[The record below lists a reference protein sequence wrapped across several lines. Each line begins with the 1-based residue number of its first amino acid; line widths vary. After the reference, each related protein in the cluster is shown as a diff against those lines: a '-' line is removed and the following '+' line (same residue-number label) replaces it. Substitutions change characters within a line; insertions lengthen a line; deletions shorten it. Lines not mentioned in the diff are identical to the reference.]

1 MIRCGMQLTSVQIKV
16 IFLVGNSSDSWSNG
30 ALAIALNLSYPKF
43 SATVR
48 AMCPHLPLGYLGEYR
63 TKFAA
68 KIEFSFFIF
77 SLSWIIKQPF
87 IKLATRLD
95 VGDNFPLVQVVT
107 HYVFS
112 KRKKTTR
119 WPFLEAPWDRESH
132 VLPKKLTK
140 KYIDNQP
147 SLTIFFCGGTLLTPY
162 LVKSYR
168 KKKSK

>member
-1 MIRCGMQLTSVQIKV
+1 MWDAIGLGADTNN
-16 IFLVGNSSDSWSNG
+16 FLVGNSSDSWSNG
-30 ALAIALNLSYPKF
+30 ALPIALNLSYPKF
-43 SATVR
+43 SASLR

-77 SLSWIIKQPF
+77 SLLWIIKQPF

-119 WPFLEAPWDRESH
+119 WHFREAPWDKESR
-132 VLPKKLTK
+132 VQNNKFYDLSPQLLTK
-140 KYIDNQP
+140 KYTINQP
-147 SLTIFFCGGTLLTPY
+147 SPTIFFCSGTLLTPY
-162 LVKSYR
+162 LV
-168 KKKSK
+168 

>member
-1 MIRCGMQLTSVQIKV
+1 MWDAIGLGADTNN
-16 IFLVGNSSDSWSNG
+16 FLVGNSSDSWSNG
-30 ALAIALNLSYPKF
+30 ALPIALNLSYPKF
-43 SATVR
+43 SASLR

-77 SLSWIIKQPF
+77 SLLWIIKQPF

-112 KRKKTTR
+112 KRKRQLVGTFARHPGTRRAVSKTTNFMTWAR
-119 WPFLEAPWDRESH
+119 NCLPRNIPLTNHHRPFFSVVVP
-132 VLPKKLTK
+132 
-140 KYIDNQP
+140 
-147 SLTIFFCGGTLLTPY
+147 C
-162 LVKSYR
+162 
-168 KKKSK
+168 